1 MAEQSLRQQHHK
13 RNVMKIIVLLVLI
26 VKSHLFAYCDY
37 KDCTAIVQQQKE
49 QAIQKVKNSY
59 DQLNE
64 SMDKMEQRYSE
75 YQEVLEDQNKLL
87 KDIRDLKMKSNEYE
101 RKILFLLKQNNL
113 ILDKTIGIDYEE
125 SYKK

>member
-1 MAEQSLRQQHHK
+1 
-13 RNVMKIIVLLVLI
+13 MKIIVLLVLI
-26 VKSHLFAYCDY
+26 VKSHLFAYCY
-37 KDCTAIVQQQKE
+37 YEDCTAIVQQQKE